1 MQFQIKNWKEFHT
14 ALCNRKAF
22 YNDQICKGR
31 STTLNWIPIDG
42 MYGCNKKRT
51 VLVLLRL
58 AKMTTPLKIGVAH
71 NKLISFL
78 MEHLL
83 FLCAYVFTKF
93 SKNISILW
101 ISDLTRKL
109 KKNISWKYRC
119 VKIRILFRNRF
130 WPKVIEHRS
139 C

>member
-1 MQFQIKNWKEFHT
+1 M
-14 ALCNRKAF
+14 CNRKAF

-71 NKLISFL
+71 NKLKSFL
-78 MEHLL
+78 KKHLL
-83 FLCAYVFTKF
+83 FCASTFSQDF
-93 SKNISILW
+93 SKNIVTLW

-109 KKNISWKYRC
+109 KKNIS
-119 VKIRILFRNRF
+119 
-130 WPKVIEHRS
+130 
-139 C
+139 

>member
-1 MQFQIKNWKEFHT
+1 MQFQIANWKASHT

-58 AKMTTPLKIGVAH
+58 AKMTTPLKIGAAH
-71 NKLISFL
+71 NKLKPFL
-78 MEHLL
+78 MKHLL
-83 FLCAYVFTKF
+83 FFVPTF
-93 SKNISILW
+93 SKIISTLW

-119 VKIRILFRNRF
+119 VKIRILFRNWF
-130 WPKVIEHRS
+130 LPKVIEHRS

>member
-1 MQFQIKNWKEFHT
+1 MQFQADNWKKSHT
-14 ALCNRKAF
+14 AMCNRKAF

-58 AKMTTPLKIGVAH
+58 AKMTTPLKIGAAQ
-71 NKLISFL
+71 NKLKTFL
-78 MEHLL
+78 IEHLL
-83 FLCAYVFTKF
+83 FLWPYVFQKHIHTL
-93 SKNISILW
+93 N
-101 ISDLTRKL
+101 LTGKL
-109 KKNISWKYRC
+109 KSISWKYRC
-119 VKIRILFRNRF
+119 LKIRLLFRNRF